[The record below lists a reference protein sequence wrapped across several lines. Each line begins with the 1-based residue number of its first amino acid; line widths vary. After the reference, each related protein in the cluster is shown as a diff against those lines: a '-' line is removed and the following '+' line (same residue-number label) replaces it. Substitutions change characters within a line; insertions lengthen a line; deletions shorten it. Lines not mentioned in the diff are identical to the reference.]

1 MAIDFTMLEKD
12 SRCFENMLV
21 INYVFTKFPMAV
33 LTRVQKAP
41 EVSKV
46 LMEKWFLY
54 MGIP

>member
-33 LTRVQKAP
+33 LTRDQKAP

-54 MGIP
+54 MGIL